1 MDVTSLGCLAAAAG
15 TFSSHDF
22 TDPAG
27 RQGRLIE
34 EVIIASWFLVFFPF
48 TPSEAQA
55 VPALFMFG
63 DSIVDNGNNAIL
75 LPKETA
81 SRFLPYGFDF
91 PTGPTGRFT
100 NGMNPGDVFANLLNL
115 PRFIPAVLDPKAKGE
130 MILNGVN
137 YASGGS
143 GILDYPNSE
152 VISMNNQIKLFENTT
167 LPELRAF
174 LNKTQLSSH
183 VEKSIFAF
191 IAGGNDCIEL
201 CQRPIGEKECKENL
215 LLVMGNYTLQM
226 KLFAEQSLNLKIY
239 NVKLYGLGA
248 RKFVLF
254 GVTPL
259 GCNPAYLPSNNYR
272 CREDLNFAAQSF
284 NNMLRSLVDTLNQD
298 MPAANFVHVNAY
310 KILYDVY
317 RNPAPE
323 GFRVVDKA
331 CCVTNSTDST
341 KGRACVPGSTPCK
354 NRHEYMY
361 YDGAHCTAATYLI
374 LVGKAFYSKH
384 SEEVYPV
391 NIARLAAESGLPSF

>member
-1 MDVTSLGCLAAAAG
+1 MTSRQCK
-15 TFSSHDF
+15 FSSAMGDLLY
-22 TDPAG
+22 TKMA
-27 RQGRLIE
+27 RSLIHHCCGFFFFFF
-34 EVIIASWFLVFFPF
+34 SWRLVFFPF
-48 TPSEAQA
+48 TPSQAQA

-75 LPKETA
+75 LPNETA

-100 NGMNPGDVFANLLNL
+100 NGMNPGDVFANHLNL
-115 PRFIPAVLDPKAKGE
+115 PRFLPAVLDPKAKGE

-143 GILDYPNSE
+143 GILDYPN
-152 VISMNNQIKLFENTT
+152 
-167 LPELRAF
+167 
-174 LNKTQLSSH
+174 
-183 VEKSIFAF
+183 
-191 IAGGNDCIEL
+191 
-201 CQRPIGEKECKENL
+201 
-215 LLVMGNYTLQM
+215 
-226 KLFAEQSLNLKIY
+226 
-239 NVKLYGLGA
+239 KLYGLGA

-259 GCNPAYLPSNNYR
+259 GCNPAYLPGNNYR
-272 CREDLNFAAQSF
+272 CRKDLNFAAQSF
-284 NNMLRSLVDTLNQD
+284 NKMLRSLVDTLKQD
-298 MPAANFVHVNAY
+298 MPAANFVYVNSY

-317 RNPAPE
+317 RNPVPE

-341 KGRACVPGSTPCK
+341 EGRACVPGSTPCK

-361 YDGAHCTAATYLI
+361 YDGAHCSAATYLI

-391 NIARLAAESGLPSF
+391 NIARLAAEPGLPSF